1 MIRNQIWKYV
11 GGNPSRIKKRI
22 ATIGGACYL
31 VLLALSLI
39 HNQAK
44 AQKITTEE
52 SSQKKTITNAKGE
65 KVTIVDFDD
74 ANIEGKAKAPD
85 GFVVQSRQSGKFKGM
100 IELRRD
106 FRPQMEQSTLD
117 ALASM
122 GQN

>member
-1 MIRNQIWKYV
+1 MMKNTFWKNL
-11 GGNPSRIKKRI
+11 GGNAQRTRTRIV
-22 ATIGGACYL
+22 AAGGVCYL
-31 VLLALSLI
+31 ILLALSVL
-39 HNQAK
+39 HSTAH
-44 AQKITTEE
+44 AQSVTTEAPAA
-52 SSQKKTITNAKGE
+52 KKTITNAKGE
-65 KVTIVDFDD
+65 KITVIDFDD

-106 FRPQMEQSTLD
+106 FRPQMEQATLD